1 MVDLLTVIPIWVF
14 YFDSEIPSYLSIN
27 TFKRF
32 LLYAMHALNTTRIL
46 RALRVRKKLLLIE
59 DVVDRCLA
67 DMALII
73 TIMIL
78 FSKFFVVSSPQV
90 NMILRHFGV
99 AFRCCS
105 DAVFRERY
113 PAVRLPHMDV
123 LHLGH
128 HRDCRLR
135 RYRPKIRAR
144 PVRH

>member
-73 TIMIL
+73 SIMIL
-78 FSKFFVVSSPQV
+78 FSKFS
-90 NMILRHFGV
+90 L
-99 AFRCCS
+99 
-105 DAVFRERY
+105 Y
-113 PAVRLPHMDV
+113 P
-123 LHLGH
+123 
-128 HRDCRLR
+128 R
-135 RYRPKIRAR
+135 RK
-144 PVRH
+144 